1 MKQCNCYRTRTER
14 RYFSDYDKG
23 YAAAQGKLLP
33 DYEDICEGICLGTK
47 EADYCNCDGDR
58 SKCNFYENV
67 RQEARRSSTTPQ
79 QALAEI
85 ERLIDSYWGTDPV
98 YYTNSQN
105 KEETDA
111 AKLCCKIFEVI
122 HITKRGESDEKDS
135 RKHTRNARIS

>member
-47 EADYCNCDGDR
+47 EVDYCNCDGDR

-67 RQEARRSSTTPQ
+67 RQGARAEGRCSDTATQ
-79 QALAEI
+79 QALKEI
-85 ERLIDSYWGTDPV
+85 EDLIGFYWGTDPA
-98 YYTNSQN
+98 YYTGSEN
-105 KEETDA
+105 KEEADA
-111 AKLCCKIFEVI
+111 AKLCCKILETI
-122 HITKRGESDEKDS
+122 WLAQRGENDGC
-135 RKHTRNARIS
+135 